1 MEQSLKKYLL
11 LALVISIP
19 LIAVQIWLNR
29 TYRQTLDS
37 MAESDKTGPIV
48 MASSAAAK
56 EQVPPPPSRFRVPSS
71 SPAFGK
77 PLDYSFAVSGDLKLP
92 GSTYAKGGILVDLDS
107 RRVLWA
113 KKPEQSLPIASMTKM
128 MTLLVAIE
136 QLDASPERSFETP
149 VQVTKSATK
158 IGGSQIWLDPRE
170 TLTLETLF
178 KAVAIKSANDA
189 AYLISEYFGGGDV
202 ASFVARMN
210 ERAKELG
217 FSGTRFVNAHGLTD
231 SASGENSVSTPEEMV
246 LLGERLLE
254 YPKLMEWFGTPMD
267 HFTYP
272 VSGKTIELANHNKLV
287 RPRYP
292 GVDGIKTGYNAQS
305 GFCLTVSCLRN
316 GRRLMACVMGF
327 PAAKD
332 LKTGR
337 DPFARKLLDWGY
349 SRAAELDR
357 SATAPRPTP
366 TTPTSQSPT
375 RNLRR

>member
-1 MEQSLKKYLL
+1 
-11 LALVISIP
+11 
-19 LIAVQIWLNR
+19 
-29 TYRQTLDS
+29 
-37 MAESDKTGPIV
+37 
-48 MASSAAAK
+48 
-56 EQVPPPPSRFRVPSS
+56 
-71 SPAFGK
+71 
-77 PLDYSFAVSGDLKLP
+77 
-92 GSTYAKGGILVDLDS
+92 
-107 RRVLWA
+107 
-113 KKPEQSLPIASMTKM
+113 
-128 MTLLVAIE
+128 
-136 QLDASPERSFETP
+136 
-149 VQVTKSATK
+149 
-158 IGGSQIWLDPRE
+158 
-170 TLTLETLF
+170 
-178 KAVAIKSANDA
+178 AIKSANDA

-272 VSGKTIELANHNKLV
+272 TSGKTIELANHNKLV

-327 PAAKD
+327 PSAKD

-349 SRAAELDR
+349 SRAAELDH
-357 SATAPRPTP
+357 TAAAPTP
-366 TTPTSQSPT
+366 NPAAPTSQSPT